1 MLLFFTLITIIID
14 LFYLF
19 VSLKAVLK
27 NRYRLLNSEE
37 YDVVT
42 FTDWFNCN
50 TVADYDIV
58 RKLM

>member
-1 MLLFFTLITIIID
+1 M
-14 LFYLF
+14 
-19 VSLKAVLK
+19 
-27 NRYRLLNSEE
+27 NSEE